1 MIKVKWQESL
11 IEKIKSTELI
21 ESREFFKEQFVSK
34 TKEKGV
40 GFVRL
45 VVDGVAWVKW
55 LQEEEPELLHTF
67 ELQPHVGY
75 RFQVSD
81 LVAEKFGSK
90 ARGFIAEM
98 EDGKIEVE
106 WVNKT
111 ISKVD
116 PGQITRIGY
125 LFGEDIWYLKVFL
138 VFWYL
143 KGFFVCYI
151 NP

>member
-1 MIKVKWQESL
+1 M
-11 IEKIKSTELI
+11 
-21 ESREFFKEQFVSK
+21 
-34 TKEKGV
+34 
-40 GFVRL
+40 
-45 VVDGVAWVKW
+45 KW

-67 ELQPHVGY
+67 ELQPHVEY

-90 ARGFIAEM
+90 PRGFIAEM

-125 LFGEDIWYLKVFL
+125 LFGEDI
-138 VFWYL
+138 
-143 KGFFVCYI
+143 
-151 NP
+151 